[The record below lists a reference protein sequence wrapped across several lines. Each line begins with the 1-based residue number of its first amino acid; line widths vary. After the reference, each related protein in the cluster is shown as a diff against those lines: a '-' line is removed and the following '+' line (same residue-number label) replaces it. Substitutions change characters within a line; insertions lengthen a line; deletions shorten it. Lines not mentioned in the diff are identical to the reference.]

1 MRSRNI
7 AIDVIT
13 KIEGSAGLEVVI
25 EDDAVKDLRFMIRD
39 YRRFFTT
46 AVRGKRMVAVPSFLS
61 RICGTCSVAHLFAS
75 LMAIESSQGI
85 EVSEQTKTLR
95 RLAYDGLMIRDHAL
109 HLYFFVLPDVL
120 GVDSIFDISDD
131 PQDPGHALLHDS
143 FEIKRLGTDITNA
156 VIGAAI
162 HAPLPTVGGSLRN
175 PDQAKLRELIPR
187 LDAVRPRVLRA
198 IRTFFEWDAA
208 LVRNMDYL
216 CLRNEARFDFL
227 AGDVVNS
234 NGRRISRTQ
243 FKDYLQYVQIPH
255 SHGEGYRFSD
265 TDEDYLVGALA
276 RLNLNRDVLHPRTR
290 ADAEPYLSAFP
301 SNNVYHNNLAQ
312 AIEVLQCV
320 DEANDILRTP
330 RMADEE
336 PVRRPAQAGIGM
348 GVIEAPRGLLYHM
361 ARVDEEGVVQDYD
374 VIVPTA
380 QNQLNIENDL
390 RDYFSRNLQRGE
402 DALRMNAESIIRAY
416 DPCMSCAT
424 NFLKIDWTRE

>member
-1 MRSRNI
+1 MSRRELK
-7 AIDVIT
+7 IDAIT
-13 KIEGSAGLEVVI
+13 KIEGDAGLEVVI

-39 YRRFFTT
+39 YRRFFAA

-85 EVSEQTKTLR
+85 EVSEQTKALR

-109 HLYFFVLPDVL
+109 HLYFFVLPDLL

-131 PQDPGHALLHDS
+131 PRDPGHTLLRDS
-143 FEIKRLGTDITNA
+143 FDVKRLGTDISNA
-156 VIGAAI
+156 VAGAAI
-162 HAPLPTVGGSLRN
+162 HAPLPTVGGTLRN
-175 PDQAKLRELIPR
+175 PDPAKFPDLIER
-187 LDAVRPRVLRA
+187 LEAVRPQALRA
-198 IRTFFEWDAA
+198 IKTFSEWDAS
-208 LVRNMDYL
+208 LVRNSDYL

-227 AGDVVNS
+227 EGDIVNS
-234 NGRRISRTQ
+234 NGRRVPPEEFT
-243 FKDYLQYVQIPH
+243 DYLQYVQIPY
-255 SHGEGYRFSD
+255 SHAEGYRFSD

-276 RLNLNRDVLHPRTR
+276 RLNLNLDLLHPRTA
-290 ADAEPYLSAFP
+290 ADAAPYLSAFP

-320 DEANDILRTP
+320 DEAFDILRTI
-330 RMADEE
+330 RIADEE
-336 PVRRPAQAGIGM
+336 PVRKPPRAGTGM

-361 ARVDEEGVVQDYD
+361 ARVNEEGVVEDYD

-380 QNQLNIENDL
+380 QNQINIENDL
-390 RDYFSRNLQRGE
+390 KDHFDRNLDKDE
-402 DALRMNAESIIRAY
+402 EALRLDAESIVRAY

-424 NFLKIDWTRE
+424 NFLKIDWIRR